1 MGMKWNLPLRCACL
15 AAAVFLIPDP
25 LQGGTIEGTI
35 PLPAARK
42 RVTAPQYI
50 SGGGEV
56 GPASPVVAVVYLKGD
71 FAGVTAPEKPV
82 PRMEQRGFQ
91 FHPSVVPVQVGG
103 KVEFPNRDS
112 GYHNVFSY
120 SSSKR
125 FDLGRYRK
133 DEEIPSVTF
142 EKAGEVKL
150 YCEIHDH
157 MRAMVLVLETPFF
170 TSTDAE
176 GKFRLEGVPPGRHEL
191 VVWILGKTTTQPVEV
206 PADGVVRFPSS

>member
-1 MGMKWNLPLRCACL
+1 MGMKWNLPPRCACFL
-15 AAAVFLIPDP
+15 AAVFLIPDP
-25 LQGGTIEGTI
+25 LQAGTIEGII

-42 RVTAPQYI
+42 RVSAPQYI
-50 SGGGEV
+50 AGGGEV
-56 GPASPVVAVVYLKGD
+56 GPAAPVVAVVYLKGD
-71 FAGVTAPEKPV
+71 FAGVPVPERPV

-120 SSSKR
+120 SASKR

-133 DEEIPSVTF
+133 DEEVPTVTF
-142 EKAGEVKL
+142 ETAGVVKL
-150 YCEIHDH
+150 YCEIHEH

-176 GKFRLEGVPPGRHEL
+176 GRFRLEGVPPGRHEL
-191 VVWILGKTTTQPVEV
+191 VVWILGKSTTHTVEV
-206 PADGVVRFPSS
+206 PAEGVLRFPSS